1 MNVLSLFDG
10 ISCGMIALERAGIK
24 VDKYYASEIN
34 ENSIKISKRNYPN
47 IIQLGDVRNWDKWD
61 IEWKDI
67 DLVIGG
73 SPCFDKETLVLTNN
87 GYKRICDIVVGD
99 EVLTHKNR
107 YRKVLNIGSKIAKTY
122 NLRIQG
128 CVDTIV
134 TENHPYFARKKS
146 KEYYTTT
153 NGNKSSKTILCD
165 TEWIEAGR
173 LRDEG
178 YRVCLPI
185 PTIEENLLNI
195 TEEEAF
201 VIGRYIAD
209 GHTRKDLR
217 FDGSHNGARYWQVIL
232 SIGKDKV
239 EKFKSNIHYSIYK
252 HTDGCFRAV
261 FSSKRLVEIV
271 EEHCGCGAE
280 NKFFSETLINLPTN
294 ILKIMLDGYLS
305 GDAWFDEKR
314 KSFFMSTISK
324 RLAISLQR
332 VIAKVYGKA
341 IRCCF
346 HKVTPKKMIE
356 GRIINQKDYF
366 IIGFSTKEYCRYSNK
381 ENDYLWV
388 NVKSLDF
395 MDVRQVYNIEVEE
408 DNSYTANNIVV
419 HNCQNVSSSGNRM
432 GLDGDKSSLYYY
444 YRFILNMIKKFN
456 PNVKFLL
463 ENVKMKSEY
472 RDKISEDLGV
482 KPMAINSALVS
493 AQNRTRL
500 YWFNWD
506 CDYPEDKN
514 ICVESILETK
524 GVVRERYRVKPGVQI
539 FDGPELTKS
548 FCIQKR
554 YYKGTPTFRKEYC
567 GVQLPDNSFR
577 PFTPIELE
585 RLQTLPDNYTAGLC
599 NTRRGELIGDGWTV
613 DAVAHIFK
621 HLKLE

>member
-1 MNVLSLFDG
+1 MNILSLFDG

-34 ENSIKISKRNYPN
+34 EDSIMISKKNYPN
-47 IIQLGDVRNWDKWD
+47 IIQLGNVKDWDKWD
-61 IEWKDI
+61 IEWKGI

-73 SPCFDKETLVLTNN
+73 SPCT
-87 GYKRICDIVVGD
+87 
-99 EVLTHKNR
+99 
-107 YRKVLNIGSKIAKTY
+107 
-122 NLRIQG
+122 
-128 CVDTIV
+128 
-134 TENHPYFARKKS
+134 
-146 KEYYTTT
+146 
-153 NGNKSSKTILCD
+153 
-165 TEWIEAGR
+165 
-173 LRDEG
+173 
-178 YRVCLPI
+178 
-185 PTIEENLLNI
+185 
-195 TEEEAF
+195 
-201 VIGRYIAD
+201 
-209 GHTRKDLR
+209 DL
-217 FDGSHNGARYWQVIL
+217 S
-232 SIGKDKV
+232 
-239 EKFKSNIHYSIYK
+239 
-252 HTDGCFRAV
+252 
-261 FSSKRLVEIV
+261 FS
-271 EEHCGCGAE
+271 G
-280 NKFFSETLINLPTN
+280 
-294 ILKIMLDGYLS
+294 
-305 GDAWFDEKR
+305 KR
-314 KSFFMSTISK
+314 KG
-324 RLAISLQR
+324 L
-332 VIAKVYGKA
+332 
-341 IRCCF
+341 
-346 HKVTPKKMIE
+346 E
-356 GRIINQKDYF
+356 GER
-366 IIGFSTKEYCRYSNK
+366 
-381 ENDYLWV
+381 
-388 NVKSLDF
+388 
-395 MDVRQVYNIEVEE
+395 
-408 DNSYTANNIVV
+408 
-419 HNCQNVSSSGNRM
+419 
-432 GLDGDKSSLYYY
+432 SSLYYY

>member
-1 MNVLSLFDG
+1 MNILSLFDG

-34 ENSIKISKRNYPN
+34 EDSIMISKKNYPN
-47 IIQLGDVRNWDKWD
+47 IIQLGNVKDWDKWD
-61 IEWKDI
+61 IEWKGI

-73 SPCFDKETLVLTNN
+73 SPCT
-87 GYKRICDIVVGD
+87 
-99 EVLTHKNR
+99 
-107 YRKVLNIGSKIAKTY
+107 
-122 NLRIQG
+122 
-128 CVDTIV
+128 
-134 TENHPYFARKKS
+134 
-146 KEYYTTT
+146 
-153 NGNKSSKTILCD
+153 
-165 TEWIEAGR
+165 
-173 LRDEG
+173 
-178 YRVCLPI
+178 
-185 PTIEENLLNI
+185 
-195 TEEEAF
+195 
-201 VIGRYIAD
+201 
-209 GHTRKDLR
+209 DL
-217 FDGSHNGARYWQVIL
+217 
-232 SIGKDKV
+232 
-239 EKFKSNIHYSIYK
+239 
-252 HTDGCFRAV
+252 
-261 FSSKRLVEIV
+261 
-271 EEHCGCGAE
+271 
-280 NKFFSETLINLPTN
+280 
-294 ILKIMLDGYLS
+294 
-305 GDAWFDEKR
+305 
-314 KSFFMSTISK
+314 
-324 RLAISLQR
+324 
-332 VIAKVYGKA
+332 
-341 IRCCF
+341 
-346 HKVTPKKMIE
+346 
-356 GRIINQKDYF
+356 
-366 IIGFSTKEYCRYSNK
+366 
-381 ENDYLWV
+381 
-388 NVKSLDF
+388 
-395 MDVRQVYNIEVEE
+395 
-408 DNSYTANNIVV
+408 
-419 HNCQNVSSSGNRM
+419 SSSGKRK
-432 GLDGDKSSLYYY
+432 GLEGERSSLYYY

-554 YYKGTPTFRKEYC
+554 YYKGIPTFRKEYC